1 MANDEVVRL
10 QQALERTET
19 EVEALTETVWQLA
32 VENGELHRL
41 VGLLADALTRVPT
54 LIARAPSSVSASDKV
69 GDDFCAAV
77 LEVQLW
83 LRCKRRTQPGGT
95 NN

>member
-1 MANDEVVRL
+1 MANEDVTRL
-10 QQALERTET
+10 RQALQRTEKD
-19 EVEALTETVWQLA
+19 VEALTEHMWQLA
-32 VENGELHRL
+32 GENAELRRL

-54 LIARAPSSVSASDKV
+54 LIARLPASQHEADKA

-83 LRCKRRTQPGGT
+83 LRYKRRTESGGT

>member
-1 MANDEVVRL
+1 MAEGDVARL
-10 QQALERTET
+10 QEMLQRTE
-19 EVEALTETVWQLA
+19 EDVEALTEHVWQLA

-54 LIARAPSSVSASDKV
+54 LIARVPGSHHEPDKA

-83 LRCKRRTQPGGT
+83 LRRKRRTQTGGT

>member
-1 MANDEVVRL
+1 MANEDVTRL
-10 QQALERTET
+10 RQALQRTEKD
-19 EVEALTETVWQLA
+19 VEALTEHVWQLA
-32 VENGELHRL
+32 VENGDLHRL

-54 LIARAPSSVSASDKV
+54 LVARLPASQQEPDRA

-83 LRCKRRTQPGGT
+83 LRCKRRTQSDGT

>member
-1 MANDEVVRL
+1 MAKEDVAQL
-10 QQALERTET
+10 QQALGRTEKD
-19 EVEALTETVWQLA
+19 VEALTEQVWQLA
-32 VENGELHRL
+32 VENGELRRL
-41 VGLLADALTRVPT
+41 IGLLADALTLVPT
-54 LIARAPSSVSASDKV
+54 IVASQASEKA

-83 LRCKRRTQPGGT
+83 LRSKRHAQPSGT